1 MRVAVIGG
9 SGFIGWHLT
18 AALRSRGDDVMVTS
32 LRDPSAAA
40 TAVADCD
47 VVVNI
52 AGEPVAQRWNALVKQ
67 RIDYSRTEAP
77 RRLLERL
84 ANLQRKPRAYVSASA
99 VGYFGP
105 SGNNALTETNP
116 PGNDFL
122 AQVCQR
128 WEHEAERA
136 ANLGMRV
143 AIVRTGVAL
152 GRDGGALKQML
163 LPFKA
168 GLGGIIGDGEQWMS
182 WIHIR
187 DLVNIY
193 LRCIDGASGTFN
205 ATAPNPVTNAEFTLT
220 LGHVLHRPVVLPVPT
235 FALRMLFGEGASV
248 LATGQ
253 RVLPARLQS
262 EGYTFAFPGLETALS
277 DVLSS

>member
-9 SGFIGWHLT
+9 SGFIGKHLT
-18 AALRSRGDDVMVTS
+18 AALGSRGDDVIVTS
-32 LRDPSAAA
+32 LRDPSVTAAA
-40 TAVADCD
+40 TANCD

-52 AGEPVAQRWNALVKQ
+52 AGEPIAQRWNALVKQ

-77 RRLLERL
+77 RRMLEQL
-84 ANLQRKPRAYVSASA
+84 AKLRRKPGAYVSASA
-99 VGYFGP
+99 VGYYGP
-105 SGNNALTETNP
+105 SGNDALTETSP

-122 AQVCQR
+122 AQVCVR

-163 LPFKA
+163 PPFKA
-168 GLGGIIGDGEQWMS
+168 GLGGIIGNGQQWMS

-193 LRCIDGASGTFN
+193 LRCVDGATGTFN
-205 ATAPNPVTNAEFTLT
+205 ATAPAPVTNAEFTLT
-220 LGHVLHRPVVLPVPT
+220 LGRVLHRPVFLPVPA
-235 FALRMLFGEGASV
+235 FALRMLFGEGASA
-248 LATGQ
+248 LTTGQ
-253 RVLPARLQS
+253 RVLPARLQT
-262 EGYTFAFPGLETALS
+262 EAYTFAFPTLEAALA
-277 DVLSS
+277 DVLS